1 MNNATPSA
9 KQNQPLTTAV
19 LLIIFNR
26 PETTQRVF
34 DAIKKAQPTRLYIAA
49 DGPRMNT
56 VGEAEKCMQARKITQ
71 AVDWSCEVKTLFNDT
86 NMGCGKGP
94 CTAITWFFE
103 HETEGIILEDD
114 CLPSPTFFRFC
125 AELLERY
132 RYDTRVM
139 EIGGNNFDED
149 HMREEENSY
158 RFSNHIYIWGWATWK
173 RAWKLHDFNMS
184 QYPEIQKSRYLD
196 ASYDTIYERDY
207 YQYVFK
213 KMHTGDEV
221 TNSRTIWDYQWQF
234 ACKINSGLII
244 VPNRNL
250 VQNLGFGDHGTNTLN
265 PRGVGHNL
273 KIESMRFP
281 LKHPE
286 FIMANTVKDKR
297 VFRKVSTSWS
307 SRLKSQAKSIIPR
320 KIVDSVLKPLVA
332 VFT

>member
-1 MNNATPSA
+1 MNNVTLSA
-9 KQNQPLTTAV
+9 KPTRQRDTPV
-19 LLIIFNR
+19 LFIIFNR
-26 PETTQRVF
+26 PDTTRQVF
-34 DAIKKAQPTRLYIAA
+34 EAIKMARPARLYVAA
-49 DGPRMNT
+49 DGPREN
-56 VGEAEKCMQARKITQ
+56 VAGEEERCLEVRRIVEG
-71 AVDWSCEVKTLFNDT
+71 VDWSCEVKTLFSTT

-94 CTAITWFFE
+94 CTAINWFFE

-114 CLPSPTFFRFC
+114 CLPSQTFFGFC
-125 AELLERY
+125 SELLQRY

-139 EIGGNNFDED
+139 EIGGNNFDDEHLYEED
-149 HMREEENSY
+149 SY

-173 RAWKLHDFNMS
+173 RAWKFHDFHMR
-184 QYPEIQKSRYLD
+184 QYPEIEKYGYLD

-207 YQYVFK
+207 YEYVFK

-250 VQNLGFGDHGTNTLN
+250 VQNLGFGDHATNTLN

-273 KIESMRFP
+273 KIESMTFP

-286 FIMANTVKDKR
+286 FIMADAVKDKE
-297 VFRKVSTSWS
+297 VFRKVSTTWT
-307 SRLKSQAKSIIPR
+307 SRLKSQAKSIIPK
-320 KIVDSVLKPLVA
+320 KIVESVLKPLMA